1 MHEQPTELNTM
12 EEAKYQLLENGSTL
26 LHEVK
31 RPFWGL
37 SFIAL
42 MASALVNVVLIF
54 LFIYGTY
61 SQCSSIS
68 VCRSPYAL
76 FPNIYLRHRDL
87 AGLEN
92 NFDAPF
98 LWDNDWNDPNDT
110 KRDSFWYNNH
120 DSDHGVIALDNAEAR
135 ALQLPISQPFPWDPK
150 QKSIYI
156 TNGHHNL
163 HCIISLRD
171 ARGRTQHNV
180 YIAIDQY
187 HKGLPQSLEWP
198 HVLHCLANLRADIL
212 RNADDTPRFTV
223 KSGARPGDGQIRQCR
238 DWSQLEKFV
247 VAHSGCYEYIKQGNP
262 NISQIERMKYCPND
276 SPYLPDIRKYFGY
289 DDGWNPW
296 PYVEQETYLT
306 KAEAP

>member
-1 MHEQPTELNTM
+1 M
-12 EEAKYQLLENGSTL
+12 EEAKYQLLDNESTL
-26 LHEVK
+26 SHEVK
-31 RPFWGL
+31 RPFWGR

-42 MASALVNVVLIF
+42 MASILVNFVLIF

-61 SQCSSIS
+61 SECSSIS
-68 VCRSPYAL
+68 LCRSPYDT
-76 FPNIYLRHRDL
+76 YLRHRDL
-87 AGLEN
+87 AGLEKN
-92 NFDAPF
+92 LDAPF

-110 KRDSFWYNNH
+110 KRDSLWYNNH

-163 HCIISLRD
+163 HCI
-171 ARGRTQHNV
+171 HNL
-180 YIAIDQY
+180 YIAFDQY
-187 HKGLPQSLEWP
+187 HKGLPQSLERP

-212 RNADDTPRFTV
+212 CNADDTPRFTV
-223 KSGARPGDGQIRQCR
+223 KHGARPGDGQIRQCR

-247 VAHSGCYEYIKQGNP
+247 FDHSGCYKYIKQGNQ

-289 DDGWNPW
+289 ADDWNPW